1 MAEINFNVTDN
12 SYPYDCL
19 YFDTNYGYRACLNG
33 KRLDIA
39 DIKTVI
45 ALKNQF
51 GLPELNISEK
61 DVKRFEKCIY
71 WNKEIKKKTCHSK
84 SFSKY
89 VSWCSLKLWYS
100 AINSRVFLL
109 SGICSFGIISF
120 DPIEP

>member
-19 YFDTNYGYRACLNG
+19 YFDTNYGYRACLNR
-33 KRLDIA
+33 KRLNIA

-61 DVKRFEKCIY
+61 DVKRFENCIY
-71 WNKEIKKKTCHSK
+71 WKYGSPLAEIN
-84 SFSKY
+84 F
-89 VSWCSLKLWYS
+89 
-100 AINSRVFLL
+100 RGL
-109 SGICSFGIISF
+109 SCRKVRKV
-120 DPIEP
+120 

>member
-33 KRLDIA
+33 KRFDIA

-71 WNKEIKKKTCHSK
+71 WHTEKDLIIQ
-84 SFSKY
+84 
-89 VSWCSLKLWYS
+89 SLFQ
-100 AINSRVFLL
+100 RMFHDVV
-109 SGICSFGIISF
+109 
-120 DPIEP
+120 

>member
-45 ALKNQF
+45 ALKDKF

-61 DVKRFEKCIY
+61 DVKRFESCIY
-71 WNKEIKKKTCHSK
+71 WYTEKDLIIQ
-84 SFSKY
+84 
-89 VSWCSLKLWYS
+89 SLFQS
-100 AINSRVFLL
+100 MFHDVV
-109 SGICSFGIISF
+109 
-120 DPIEP
+120 

>member
-61 DVKRFEKCIY
+61 DVKRFESCIY
-71 WNKEIKKKTCHSK
+71 WKYGSPFAKKEKDFIIQ
-84 SFSKY
+84 
-89 VSWCSLKLWYS
+89 SLFQS
-100 AINSRVFLL
+100 MFHDVV
-109 SGICSFGIISF
+109 
-120 DPIEP
+120 

>member
-1 MAEINFNVTDN
+1 MGEINFNVTDN

-71 WNKEIKKKTCHSK
+71 WNTEKKKTCYSK

-89 VSWCSLKLWYS
+89 VSWCSLKLRYS
-100 AINSRVFLL
+100 AINSLVFRL
-109 SGICSFGIISF
+109 SGISSFGIISLE
-120 DPIEP
+120 PIEP

>member
-1 MAEINFNVTDN
+1 MGEINFNVTDN

-71 WNKEIKKKTCHSK
+71 WKK
-84 SFSKY
+84 
-89 VSWCSLKLWYS
+89 
-100 AINSRVFLL
+100 
-109 SGICSFGIISF
+109 
-120 DPIEP
+120 

>member
-61 DVKRFEKCIY
+61 DVKRFESCIY
-71 WNKEIKKKTCHSK
+71 WNTEKDLINQ
-84 SFSKY
+84 
-89 VSWCSLKLWYS
+89 SLFQS
-100 AINSRVFLL
+100 MFHDVV
-109 SGICSFGIISF
+109 
-120 DPIEP
+120 